1 MKRLVV
7 LFLTVILLGCSP
19 AASKEAETVEAL
31 SILAPKGAP
40 ALTLITYADAYGQDN
55 LTLVDGTD
63 VISAAL
69 LNPTPEYDVI
79 IAPINLGAV
88 TINKGSDYRLLGV
101 ITWGNLYLVA
111 NTDLTDSTL
120 PIAMFGEGAVP
131 QKVVDASVDLT
142 TLGKDVQYYNSVADV
157 QVALLTQSA
166 SYGLLAEPALT
177 ATLAK
182 ATAAGINL
190 EVVYDIQAEYNAKNG
205 TSGYPQAAVFVLN
218 STYEDN
224 KASYDELVSYLSDLN
239 AENVTALLSGNEETY
254 GVPSAAIITQA
265 WDGINIEYK
274 GYQDVKTE
282 ISAFLKL
289 FNIDSV
295 ENLFVD

>member
-1 MKRLVV
+1 MKKIIVLLIA
-7 LFLTVILLGCSP
+7 LFLVGCSAQAP
-19 AASKEAETVEAL
+19 LTDDVEAL

-40 ALTLITYADAYGQDN
+40 ALTLITYANQYGSDN

-69 LNPTPEYDVI
+69 VNPTPEYDVI
-79 IAPINLGAV
+79 IAPINLGAI
-88 TINKGSDYRLLGV
+88 TINKGSEYRLLGV

-111 NTDLTDSTL
+111 NTDLVDSDL

-131 QKVVDASVDLT
+131 QIVVDASIDLT
-142 TLGKDVQYYNSVADV
+142 EFGKDVQYYNSVADV

-177 ATLAK
+177 ATLAQ
-182 ATAAGINL
+182 ASAAGINL
-190 EVVYDIQAEYNAKNG
+190 EVVSDIQMEYNAKNG

-218 STYEDN
+218 STYEA
-224 KASYDELVSYLSDLN
+224 KTASYDELVSYLSDLN
-239 AENVTALLSGNEETY
+239 VENVTALLSGNEETY

-265 WDGINIEYK
+265 WDGMNIEYK
-274 GYQDVKTE
+274 GYKDVETE
-282 ISAFLKL
+282 ISAFLQL
-289 FNIDSV
+289 FNIDSS
-295 ENLFVD
+295 ENMFVN

>member
-1 MKRLVV
+1 MKKIIVLLIA
-7 LFLTVILLGCSP
+7 LFLVGCSAQAP
-19 AASKEAETVEAL
+19 LTDDVEAL

-40 ALTLITYADAYGQDN
+40 ALTLITYANQYGSDN

-69 LNPTPEYDVI
+69 VNPTPEYDVI
-79 IAPINLGAV
+79 IAPINLGAI
-88 TINKGSDYRLLGV
+88 TINKGSEYRLLGV

-111 NTDLTDSTL
+111 NTDLVDSDL

-131 QKVVDASVDLT
+131 QIVVDASIDLT
-142 TLGKDVQYYNSVADV
+142 EFGKDVQYYNSVADV

-182 ATAAGINL
+182 ASAAGINL
-190 EVVYDIQAEYNAKNG
+190 EVVSDIQMEYNAKNG

-218 STYEDN
+218 STYEA
-224 KASYDELVSYLSDLN
+224 KTASYDELVSYLSDLN
-239 AENVTALLSGNEETY
+239 VENVTALLSGNEETY

-265 WDGINIEYK
+265 WDGMNIEYK
-274 GYQDVKTE
+274 GYKDVETE
-282 ISAFLKL
+282 ISAFLQL
-289 FNIDSV
+289 FNIDSS
-295 ENLFVD
+295 ENMFVN

>member
-1 MKRLVV
+1 MKKLLVLLIA
-7 LFLTVILLGCSP
+7 LFLVGCSAQTP
-19 AASKEAETVEAL
+19 VTDDVKAL

-40 ALTLITYADAYGQDN
+40 ALTLITYANEYGSDN

-69 LNPTPEYDVI
+69 VNPTPEYDVI
-79 IAPINLGAV
+79 IAPINLGAI
-88 TINKGSDYRLLGV
+88 TINKGSEYRLLGV
-101 ITWGNLYLVA
+101 ITWGNLYLVE
-111 NTDLTDSTL
+111 NTDLADSDL

-131 QKVVDASVDLT
+131 QKVVDASIDLT

-157 QVALLTQSA
+157 QVALLSKSA

-274 GYQDVKTE
+274 GYKDVETE